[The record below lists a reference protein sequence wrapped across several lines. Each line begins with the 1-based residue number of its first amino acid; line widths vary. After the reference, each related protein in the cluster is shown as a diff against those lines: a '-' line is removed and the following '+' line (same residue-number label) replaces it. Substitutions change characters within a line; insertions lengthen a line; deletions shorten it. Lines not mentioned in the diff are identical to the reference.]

1 MKIAYLLV
9 LLLGGGIA
17 LARIWMSIKKARDR
31 PAHSWDAK
39 LIEKLRA
46 EGSDPFQPH
55 DVVFFFGMPNE
66 GAAQRVVE
74 RLVRDGFEAE
84 YKYVPDQSELCYAV
98 HAQRAIR
105 LSVSDMQATSRKF
118 NAMADEFHGRYDGW
132 AAAHNKRPGQE
143 GGAGGE

>member
-1 MKIAYLLV
+1 MRIAYLLL

-17 LARIWMSIKKARDR
+17 LARIWMSIKKARDL

-55 DVVFFFGMPNE
+55 DVVFFFGLPNE
-66 GAAQRVVE
+66 NAAH
-74 RLVRDGFEAE
+74 GFTAE
-84 YKYVPDQSELCYAV
+84 YKHVPDQSELCYAV
-98 HAQRAIR
+98 HAQRSIR

-118 NAMADEFHGRYDGW
+118 NDMAAEFHGRYDGW
-132 AAAHNKRPGQE
+132 AAAHNKRPDGPP
-143 GGAGGE
+143 GGD